1 MMLGNPLV
9 MIEYF
14 HNIINTIIQTLLKRG
29 MFDELIHHYGS
40 IEYLSRRFPHTYLVI
55 YILRNMYS
63 ADDLI
68 VDQGHHLSRFDS
80 QEDEE

>member
-14 HNIINTIIQTLLKRG
+14 HIINTIIQTLLKRG
-29 MFDELIHHYGS
+29 LFDQLSHRYGS
-40 IEYLSRRFPHTYLVI
+40 IEYLGRRSPHTYLVI
-55 YILRNMYS
+55 YILRSMHS

-68 VDQGHHLSRFDS
+68 VDQGHHLSRSDS
-80 QEDEE
+80 QED